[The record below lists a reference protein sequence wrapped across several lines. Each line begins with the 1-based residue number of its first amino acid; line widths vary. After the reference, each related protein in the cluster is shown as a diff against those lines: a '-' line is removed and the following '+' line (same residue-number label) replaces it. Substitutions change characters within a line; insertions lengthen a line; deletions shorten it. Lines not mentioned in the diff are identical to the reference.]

1 MQNNSEKLSH
11 EIRRLKGAYLLII
24 LRWIAI
30 AWVSLVTFI
39 ASNIANILTE
49 DLKLYITTCAMVFV
63 NLVSLLLLQHI
74 KKTNKGDLIRPLR
87 KIINFQ
93 ITSDLVALTFLLH
106 YSGGIENP
114 FIISYIFHMVMA
126 SILLSKWESYMQTTL
141 ALVFLSLLAFFEYA
155 GIIPHHAIH
164 LEIFIEHNLYQDAF
178 YIIRTIFVFVII
190 SYVLVYITNYIVTRL
205 RKQEEAYML
214 ANIQLKQKDTIK
226 DEYVLRVSHDIK
238 ADLATIQSC
247 LSVVVNRILGHVDD
261 KNFNFIIRAYERTN
275 KVTHFVNT
283 LLRLTKMRLS
293 GTLEMEEFSFKT
305 ILNNILSNIQTRAKD
320 KSITIKCNTDPLVD
334 KIHGNAFSI
343 EEMVNNLLYNA
354 IKYTPEKG
362 MVTINIINQTDNILV
377 EIEDTGIGIPQEDL
391 PKVFNEFYRA
401 GNAKKVDKGG
411 TGLGLS
417 ISKQIIE
424 LHKGKIWIESREG
437 IGTKVSFL
445 LPKHPELK
453 NYPGNPHAPKYTTG
467 HENA

>member
-1 MQNNSEKLSH
+1 MHNNSEKLSH

-30 AWVSLVTFI
+30 AWVSIVTFI
-39 ASNIANILTE
+39 ASNIADILTE
-49 DLKLYITTCAMVFV
+49 DIELYITTCALAIV
-63 NLVSLLLLQHI
+63 NIVSLILLKHI
-74 KKTNKGDLIRPLR
+74 QKTKKGDLIRPVK

-126 SILLSKWESYMQTTL
+126 SILLSKWESYIQTTL
-141 ALVFLSLLAFFEYA
+141 ALILLSLLSFFEYS
-155 GIIPHHAIH
+155 GMIPHHPIY
-164 LEIFIEHNLYQDAF
+164 LDIFIQHNLYLDSL

-214 ANIQLKQKDTIK
+214 ANIQLKEKDSIK

-247 LSVVVNRILGHVDD
+247 LSVVVNKILGPVDD
-261 KNFNFIIRAYERTN
+261 RNFDFITRAYDRTN
-275 KVTHFVNT
+275 KVTHFINT
-283 LLRLTKMRLS
+283 LLRLTKMRLT

-305 ILNNILSNIQTRAKD
+305 ILDNVIAGIESKAKD

-334 KIHGNAFSI
+334 KIYGNPFSL

-354 IKYTPEKG
+354 IKYTRKNG
-362 MVTINIINQTDNILV
+362 TVTINTINQTNDILV
-377 EIEDTGIGIPQEDL
+377 EIEDTGIGIPREDL
-391 PKVFNEFYRA
+391 PKVFDEFYRA
-401 GNAKKVDKGG
+401 RNAKKIDKAGM
-411 TGLGLS
+411 GLGLS
-417 ISKQIIE
+417 ISKQIIQ
-424 LHKGKIWIESREG
+424 LHKGNIWVESKEG
-437 IGTKVSFL
+437 AGTKFSFL
-445 LPKHPELK
+445 LPKNPALK
-453 NYPGNPHAPKYTTG
+453 SNQ
-467 HENA
+467 